1 MTADNKQKEV
11 LQEMD
16 DSVCKQ
22 VSISSHPMATAS
34 ITSRGG
40 YVLMSIARATELLLS
55 SPKDLKKFLG
65 SKP

>member
-1 MTADNKQKEV
+1 MTVSASKQIR
-11 LQEMD
+11 
-16 DSVCKQ
+16 
-22 VSISSHPMATAS
+22 ISSHPMATAS